1 MGLHTFLRQYQVVS
15 NRGSIIL
22 IEYIPLQQGLRPLK
36 RLKKSLRSA
45 SHWVYSITT
54 RINTATITKSEKSPN
69 KLLFNPF
76 CSITTTALQLSCR
89 AVVVK
94 YFLSYRSIYALYSF
108 PLDRITDHIPSVI
121 NGMLSICPIS
131 IGKPASKSTCTSFVY
146 SMKKRKVKIS
156 ARHKPK

>member
-1 MGLHTFLRQYQVVS
+1 MFV
-15 NRGSIIL
+15 IIFIVLL
-22 IEYIPLQQGLRPLK
+22 IEYIPLQQGLRPIIATVIPTLI
-36 RLKKSLRSA
+36 A
-45 SHWVYSITT
+45 HWVYSITT
-54 RINTATITKSEKSPN
+54 RIKTATITKSEKSPN

-108 PLDRITDHIPSVI
+108 PLDRITDHIPSAI